1 MELLR
6 RILPLGLL
14 VYLESEDSVP
24 KDDIDRLNVR
34 DNLKMAMEADN
45 RESNAVL
52 LAAGKG
58 IQTAK
63 VAAVKTAE
71 IVTEKTYVYTE
82 QARKI
87 AEKHMDLALTHW
99 RQRMGDKGWTPSINW
114 VRSDNREEPN
124 SHPDLS
130 YVGHEITLYFSPT
143 TGPAWLSKNQAPIV
157 LRKRR
162 EHVKS
167 TANWPLF
174 YYHFSKDHSKSNLI
188 WNYKTR
194 EELREALE
202 SEIAAFKQVYGKE

>member
-1 MELLR
+1 MLKRLDPVKVETFHTRKVGQFSDDEFWTSATAPTMELLW

-71 IVTEKTYVYTE
+71 IC
-82 QARKI
+82 
-87 AEKHMDLALTHW
+87 
-99 RQRMGDKGWTPSINW
+99 
-114 VRSDNREEPN
+114 
-124 SHPDLS
+124 
-130 YVGHEITLYFSPT
+130 
-143 TGPAWLSKNQAPIV
+143 
-157 LRKRR
+157 
-162 EHVKS
+162 
-167 TANWPLF
+167 
-174 YYHFSKDHSKSNLI
+174 
-188 WNYKTR
+188 
-194 EELREALE
+194 
-202 SEIAAFKQVYGKE
+202 